1 MFWKL
6 FLVLPLEFLFKC
18 FDGRLT
24 GNPKT
29 FEVFVTVSISWLSSF
44 PWWVE
49 LSFWKSITK
58 PTKLLVLFGCLLS
71 FFQSFHRHT
80 GRIILQS
87 FSQIYTSFFA
97 LNTLRA
103 QFCVI
108 SVLSLCNTGPDFF
121 ANFNSAIEGLCFL
134 KFSQSKFFVCQKAVR
149 WFNGLYEALLRFS
162 SLLSKRVKYGVR

>member
-1 MFWKL
+1 MACLQNLARFFDNFANKLFWKL

-18 FDGRLT
+18 FDGHLT
-24 GNPKT
+24 GHPKT
-29 FEVFVTVSISWLSSF
+29 CEVFVTVSISWLSSF

-87 FSQIYTSFFA
+87 FSQIYTSFFC
-97 LNTLRA
+97 TKYPTCSILRN
-103 QFCVI
+103 QYI
-108 SVLSLCNTGPDFF
+108 ESVKNRPRFF
-121 ANFNSAIEGLCFL
+121 ANFNSAIKGLYFL
-134 KFSQSKFFVCQKAVR
+134 KLSQSKLFVWGNEV
-149 WFNGLYEALLRFS
+149 
-162 SLLSKRVKYGVR
+162 V